1 MRNSSSL
8 DWLRFMHTPNDYR
21 VSLNN
26 ISFFFL
32 LITSSFYFFFLYL
45 CSITRFYSTFMVR
58 KELSETEIAESI
70 PDLWQPL
77 TQEQREF
84 LAQNFTIQKY
94 KKNETIYCEGETPM
108 HLMCLLSGKVKIY
121 KEGVGGRSQI
131 IRVLKTKEY
140 FAYRAFF
147 AEGNFVTAASAF
159 EPCTIC
165 LIPMPAIMKLIKDNS
180 ELALFFIRQ
189 LSIDLGISDE
199 RTVNLTQKHIRGRLA
214 ESLLFL
220 KDTYGVEEDES
231 TLSIYLSRED
241 LANLSNMTT
250 SNAIRTLSN
259 FATEKL
265 ITIDGR
271 KIKIIDEEKL
281 KKISKIG

>member
-1 MRNSSSL
+1 
-8 DWLRFMHTPNDYR
+8 
-21 VSLNN
+21 
-26 ISFFFL
+26 
-32 LITSSFYFFFLYL
+32 
-45 CSITRFYSTFMVR
+45 MVK
-58 KELSETEIAESI
+58 KELSEAEIAKSI

-77 TQEQREF
+77 TEEQRIL

-94 KKNETIYCEGETPM
+94 KKNETIYCEGETPT
-108 HLMCLLSGKVKIY
+108 HLMCLLTGKVKIY
-121 KEGVGGRSQI
+121 KDGVGGRSQI
-131 IRVLKTKEY
+131 IRVIKSHEY
-140 FAYRAFF
+140 FAYRAYF
-147 AEGNFVTAASAF
+147 AEEDYVTAAAAF

-165 LIPMPAIMKLIKDNS
+165 LIPMPTIISLIQENA
-180 ELALFFIRQ
+180 ELAMFFIRQ

-199 RTVNLTQKHIRGRLA
+199 RTVSLTQKHIRGRLA

-220 KDTYGVEEDES
+220 KDTYGVEEDQC

-259 FATEKL
+259 FAAEKL
-265 ITIDGR
+265 IIIDGR
-271 KIKIIDEEKL
+271 KIKLIEEDKL

>member
-1 MRNSSSL
+1 MVKKNLS
-8 DWLRFMHTPNDYR
+8 DID
-21 VSLNN
+21 
-26 ISFFFL
+26 IS
-32 LITSSFYFFFLYL
+32 
-45 CSITRFYSTFMVR
+45 
-58 KELSETEIAESI
+58 EQI
-70 PDLWQPL
+70 PDLWASL
-77 TQEQREF
+77 NEEQKEF
-84 LAQNFTIQKY
+84 LTNNFTLQNY
-94 KKNETIYCEGETPM
+94 KKNEIIYCEGESPT

-121 KEGVGGRSQI
+121 KDGVGGRSQI
-131 IRVLKTKEY
+131 IRMIKPNEY

-147 AEGNFVTAASAF
+147 AKEDFVTTAAAF
-159 EPCTIC
+159 EPSVIGLVPMSAITT
-165 LIPMPAIMKLIKDNS
+165 LIS
-180 ELALFFIRQ
+180 ENNNLALFFIKQ
-189 LSIDLGISDE
+189 LSIDLGIADE
-199 RTVNLTQKHIRGRLA
+199 RTVNLTQKHIRGRLS

-220 KDTYGVEEDES
+220 KESYGLEEDGS

-259 FATEKL
+259 FAAERL

>member
-1 MRNSSSL
+1 
-8 DWLRFMHTPNDYR
+8 
-21 VSLNN
+21 
-26 ISFFFL
+26 
-32 LITSSFYFFFLYL
+32 
-45 CSITRFYSTFMVR
+45 MVK
-58 KELSETEIAESI
+58 KELSEAGIAESI

-77 TQEQREF
+77 TEEQRIL

-94 KKNETIYCEGETPM
+94 KKNETIYCEGETPT
-108 HLMCLLSGKVKIY
+108 HLMCLLTGKVKIY
-121 KEGVGGRSQI
+121 KDGVGGRSQI
-131 IRVLKTKEY
+131 IRVIKRHEY
-140 FAYRAFF
+140 FAYRAYF
-147 AEGNFVTAASAF
+147 AEEDYVTAAAAF

-165 LIPMPAIMKLIKDNS
+165 LIPMPTIISLIQENA
-180 ELALFFIRQ
+180 ELAMFFIRQ

-199 RTVNLTQKHIRGRLA
+199 RTVSLTQKHIRGRLA

-220 KDTYGVEEDES
+220 KDTYGVEEDQC

-259 FATEKL
+259 FAAEKL
-265 ITIDGR
+265 IIIDGR
-271 KIKIIDEEKL
+271 KIKLIEEDKL

>member
-1 MRNSSSL
+1 
-8 DWLRFMHTPNDYR
+8 
-21 VSLNN
+21 
-26 ISFFFL
+26 
-32 LITSSFYFFFLYL
+32 
-45 CSITRFYSTFMVR
+45 MVR

-121 KEGVGGRSQI
+121 KEGVGGRS
-131 IRVLKTKEY
+131 
-140 FAYRAFF
+140 
-147 AEGNFVTAASAF
+147 
-159 EPCTIC
+159 

>member
-1 MRNSSSL
+1 
-8 DWLRFMHTPNDYR
+8 
-21 VSLNN
+21 
-26 ISFFFL
+26 
-32 LITSSFYFFFLYL
+32 
-45 CSITRFYSTFMVR
+45 MVK
-58 KELSETEIAESI
+58 KELSEAEIAESI

-77 TQEQREF
+77 TEEQRIL

-94 KKNETIYCEGETPM
+94 KKNETIYCEGETPT
-108 HLMCLLSGKVKIY
+108 HLMCLLTGKVKIY
-121 KEGVGGRSQI
+121 KDGVGGRSQI
-131 IRVLKTKEY
+131 IRVIKSHEY
-140 FAYRAFF
+140 FAYRAYF
-147 AEGNFVTAASAF
+147 AEEDYVTAAAAF

-165 LIPMPAIMKLIKDNS
+165 LIPMATIISLIQENA
-180 ELALFFIRQ
+180 ELAMFFIRQ

-199 RTVNLTQKHIRGRLA
+199 RTVSLTQKHIRGRLA

-220 KDTYGVEEDES
+220 KDTYGVEEDQC

-259 FATEKL
+259 FAAEKL
-265 ITIDGR
+265 IIIDGR
-271 KIKIIDEEKL
+271 KIKLIEEDKL

>member
-1 MRNSSSL
+1 
-8 DWLRFMHTPNDYR
+8 
-21 VSLNN
+21 
-26 ISFFFL
+26 
-32 LITSSFYFFFLYL
+32 
-45 CSITRFYSTFMVR
+45 MVK
-58 KELSETEIAESI
+58 KELTETEIAESI

-77 TQEQREF
+77 TASQRDF

-131 IRVLKTKEY
+131 IRVMKDKEY
-140 FAYRAFF
+140 FAYRAYF
-147 AEGNFVTAASAF
+147 ADGDFVTAAAAF

-165 LIPMPAIMKLIKDNS
+165 LIPMPVIMDLLKENN

-189 LSIDLGISDE
+189 LSIDLGIADE

-220 KDTYGVEEDES
+220 KDSYGLEEDGY

-259 FATEKL
+259 FAAEKL
-265 ITIDGR
+265 IAIDGR
-271 KIKIIDEEKL
+271 KIKILEEDKL